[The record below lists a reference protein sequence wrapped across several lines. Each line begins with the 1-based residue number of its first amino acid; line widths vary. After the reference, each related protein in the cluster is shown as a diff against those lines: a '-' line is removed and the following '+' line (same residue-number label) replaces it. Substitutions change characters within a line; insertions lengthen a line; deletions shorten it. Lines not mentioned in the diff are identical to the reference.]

1 MHQQDI
7 LMLLEENVIEHVVQG
22 FHIPPKPEILN
33 RVQTLAQTPNIDPAE
48 VGQCIATDV
57 GLSASILKTLN
68 SPFYG
73 MARTITDVTQAT
85 ILLGTNSVLNLV
97 AAIKIREAMQ
107 GDSCISLER
116 FWDSASDISNAM
128 TFIGKKAKLTIPPE
142 NLHIVGLFHD
152 CGIPAMAMKY
162 SNYVDTLKA
171 ADSSDE
177 RSIIHIEEELYR
189 TNHAVI
195 GYYIASSWGLPK
207 GLCNVI
213 LQHHDV
219 DALESK
225 VTQEFRGVYSCLKMA
240 CNIIEKHRRFRNSR
254 DWPIVEESVLSSLGM
269 TSLDYQDFEEDIEE
283 MFA

>member
-1 MHQQDI
+1 MQ
-7 LMLLEENVIEHVVQG
+7 LEESVIDHVVQG
-22 FHIPPKPEILN
+22 FHIPPKPEILE

-128 TFIGKKAKLTIPPE
+128 TYIGKKANVKIPPE

-152 CGIPAMAMKY
+152 CGLPAMAIKY
-162 SNYVDTLKA
+162 SNYVEILKVDDNDH
-171 ADSSDE
+171 DSS
-177 RSIIHIEEELYR
+177 ITQIENKHYNS
-189 TNHAVI
+189 NHAVI

-207 GLCNVI
+207 ELCNVI
-213 LQHHDV
+213 RQHHDPR
-219 DALESK
+219 ALEHK
-225 VTQEFRGVYSCLKMA
+225 VTPEFRVVYACLKMA
-240 CNIIEKHRRFRNSR
+240 CNILEKLRRFKNTR
-254 DWPIVEESVLSSLGM
+254 DWPIVEESVLSSLGF
-269 TSLDYQDFEEDIEE
+269 TDLDYQDLSEDIAE
-283 MFA
+283 MFS

>member
-1 MHQQDI
+1 MKLD
-7 LMLLEENVIEHVVQG
+7 NSVIEHVVQG
-22 FHIPPKPEILN
+22 FHIPPKPQILEE
-33 RVQTLAQTPNIDPAE
+33 VQRLAENPNVDPGE
-48 VGQCIATDV
+48 VGKCIAGDV
-57 GLSASILKTLN
+57 GLSAAILKTLN
-68 SPFYG
+68 SPYYG
-73 MARTITDVTQAT
+73 MARSITDVTQAT
-85 ILLGTNSVLNLV
+85 ILLGVNSVLNLI
-97 AAIKIREAMQ
+97 AANKIKESML
-107 GDSCISLER
+107 GESCISLER
-116 FWDSASDISNAM
+116 FWDSASDIANVM
-128 TFIGKKAKLTIPPE
+128 TYIGKNAKLTIPPE